1 MQSLIVLRP
10 NLLGDK
16 YEYRYVWK
24 AKDPK
29 ILIGHFVICL
39 PFYQKNNKKIPNEM
53 VEFHP
58 KNNIYIT

>member
-1 MQSLIVLRP
+1 MSIDMFEKLI
-10 NLLGDK
+10 
-16 YEYRYVWK
+16 
-24 AKDPK
+24 
-29 ILIGHFVICL
+29 FVICL